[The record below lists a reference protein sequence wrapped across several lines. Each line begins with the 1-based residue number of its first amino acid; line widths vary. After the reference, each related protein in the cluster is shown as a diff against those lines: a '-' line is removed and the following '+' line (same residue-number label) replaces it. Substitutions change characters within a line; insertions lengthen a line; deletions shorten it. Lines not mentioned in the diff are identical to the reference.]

1 MADEDSLPEDDE
13 RDRGDV
19 QESLYILFQIR
30 QLIRTIFEGR
40 SVCETWRIL
49 DQTVN
54 VLFKFNY

>member
-30 QLIRTIFEGR
+30 HSE
-40 SVCETWRIL
+40 E
-49 DQTVN
+49 
-54 VLFKFNY
+54 K